1 MKSLRFL
8 LFWLLLISGWMNAFG
23 QDPQFSQFS
32 ASPQYLNPAL
42 TGNTYQDRI
51 AMNFRLQWPGV
62 QPGYKSYS
70 VAYDH
75 RNAALSSGF
84 GGYVLH
90 DQTGN
95 QGLKFTLL
103 ALSYSYE
110 ARINRKRALRFGVRG
125 GYTMRGISRDEFL
138 FADQVIRDDASTSVE
153 SNIIENISYMDLAGG
168 VVYYSDALW
177 AGVSINH
184 LNTPNQSLLT
194 GGNANLPMRFTFHGG
209 YRIALDDRILSRSE
223 TRFTLATS
231 YKAQGKWDQLDV
243 GGYIDHQRLS
253 FGLWYRGLPIAKAY
267 KQGYGNSDA
276 VIMMIGVQ
284 TDNKLRF
291 TYSYDIT
298 VSKLG
303 LKSGGAHEI
312 SLIYEWPKRR
322 KERNYK
328 IVPCPKF

>member
-1 MKSLRFL
+1 MKNLRFIL
-8 LFWLLLISGWMNAFG
+8 LGLLLSVGWMEVAA
-23 QDPQFSQFS
+23 QDPQFSQFY

-42 TGNTYQDRI
+42 TGNTFQDRV

-62 QPGYKSYS
+62 KPGYKSYS
-70 VAYDH
+70 AAYDH

-84 GGYVLH
+84 GGYILH

-95 QGLKFTLL
+95 QGLKYTLF

-110 ARINRKRALRFGVRG
+110 ARIDRKKAIRFGVRA

-138 FADQVIRDDASTSVE
+138 FADQVIRDGAPTSIENNV
-153 SNIIENISYMDLAGG
+153 IENINYMDLAGG
-168 VVYYSDALW
+168 ALYYSDALW
-177 AGVSINH
+177 VGFSVNH

-194 GGNANLPMRFTFHGG
+194 GGNANLPMRFTLHGG
-209 YRIALDDRILSRSE
+209 YRVALDDRILSRSE
-223 TRFTLATS
+223 TRFTFATI
-231 YKAQGKWDQLDV
+231 YKSQGKWDQLDV

-267 KQGYGNSDA
+267 KEGYGNSDA
-276 VIMMIGVQ
+276 VVMMLGMQ
-284 TDNKLRF
+284 TDNQLRF

-312 SLIYEWPKRR
+312 SLIYEWPKKR
-322 KERNYK
+322 KGRNYK
-328 IVPCPKF
+328 VVPCPKF